1 MFILGASLFLFEN
14 DLWKK
19 ENRRELASQAD
30 QHKLR
35 VTET

>member
-1 MFILGASLFLFEN
+1 MFILGASDN